1 MKIALLF
8 GIFSP
13 SSYHEILQQS
23 KGVIQNAADALQKAY
38 IDGIGSLIPGDVEIL
53 NLPYI
58 GSYPKRYAHLYS
70 PQRTFSIRTKNGNI
84 VLGQDIRFNNICG
97 LKMFFRYVQA
107 KKALSKWCEK
117 HNDED
122 RCVVVYAIHAP
133 FLQACADVKR
143 SYPSLKIVLIVPDLP
158 EYMSQR
164 PTILKKLADQINRK
178 ILNKLY
184 DCVDGYVLLSRYM
197 IERLP
202 IGDKPWTVI
211 EGIYCDD
218 IQSEKIQTS
227 INIEH
232 SKYILYSGTLARR
245 YGVLNLVEAFRA
257 IPQKEYKLLIC
268 GAGDSADIIK
278 KYAKEDERIVFCGQR
293 KRGDVL
299 DMQKKASLLV
309 NPRTPEGEF
318 TKYSF
323 PSKTIE
329 YFASGVPC
337 LLYRLPGIPNEYY
350 QYCFCVDEIGIK
362 PLRQKIEH
370 IIQKDEQALKQVGI
384 QAQHYIFEEKNS
396 IKQTQKLINLIY
408 QLI

>member
-1 MKIALLF
+1 MRIEDV
-8 GIFSP
+8 FSLCT
-13 SSYHEILQQS
+13 SE
-23 KGVIQNAADALQKAY
+23 
-38 IDGIGSLIPGDVEIL
+38 
-53 NLPYI
+53 
-58 GSYPKRYAHLYS
+58 
-70 PQRTFSIRTKNGNI
+70 
-84 VLGQDIRFNNICG
+84 
-97 LKMFFRYVQA
+97 
-107 KKALSKWCEK
+107 KALSKWCEK

-299 DMQKKASLLV
+299 DMQKK
-309 NPRTPEGEF
+309 
-318 TKYSF
+318 
-323 PSKTIE
+323 
-329 YFASGVPC
+329 
-337 LLYRLPGIPNEYY
+337 
-350 QYCFCVDEIGIK
+350 
-362 PLRQKIEH
+362 PL
-370 IIQKDEQALKQVGI
+370 
-384 QAQHYIFEEKNS
+384 F
-396 IKQTQKLINLIY
+396 
-408 QLI
+408 

>member
-1 MKIALLF
+1 M
-8 GIFSP
+8 
-13 SSYHEILQQS
+13 
-23 KGVIQNAADALQKAY
+23 QNAADALQKAY
-38 IDGIGSLIPGDVEIL
+38 IDGLGSLIPNDVEIL

-70 PQRTFSIRTKNGNI
+70 PQRAFSIRAQNGNI
-84 VLGQDIRFNNICG
+84 VLGQDIRFNNVCG
-97 LKMFFRYVQA
+97 LKMYFRYVQA
-107 KKALSKWCEK
+107 KKALLKWCEK
-117 HNDED
+117 HNNDED
-122 RCVVVYAIHAP
+122 KCVVVYAIHAP
-133 FLQACADVKR
+133 FLRACADVKR
-143 SYPSLKIVLIVPDLP
+143 SYSSLKIVLIVPDLP
-158 EYMSQR
+158 EYMSQK
-164 PTILKKLADQINRK
+164 TTMFKKLVVQINRK

-184 DCVDGYVLLSRYM
+184 KYVDGYVLLTRYM

-211 EGIYCDD
+211 EGICSDV
-218 IQSEKIQTS
+218 IQSEKIPKS
-227 INIEH
+227 IDVKY
-232 SKYILYSGTLARR
+232 KYILYSGTLARR
-245 YGVLNLVEAFRA
+245 YGVVNLVEAFHA
-257 IPQKEYKLLIC
+257 ISQKEYKLLIC
-268 GAGDSADIIK
+268 GAGDSEDIIK
-278 KYAKEDERIVFCGQR
+278 KYAKEDKRIIFCGQR
-293 KRGDVL
+293 KREEVL

-337 LLYRLPGIPNEYY
+337 LLYRLPGIPDEYY
-350 QYCFCVDEIGIK
+350 QYCFCVDEIGVK

-370 IIQKDEQALKQVGI
+370 IMQKDEQSLKQIGV